1 MKHQQLVS
9 RTLAIRIVILASLA
23 FVGGLGFVRQV
34 QAADKPQTIAEY
46 CSQYSTVANNI
57 LRNAC
62 IEGVNSGEEC
72 NTYTEVADDPT
83 ATAICNKAVEDRK
96 NGIVLQGSME
106 VTKTPSPTPSPTEST
121 KTTDDYIKYAQSL
134 VQDALDETNNLSDY
148 IDVLHQAG
156 PDAKVKTDEKDNSRC
171 DSYVNG
177 AGNQQKITMYP
188 SLAVVNPT
196 CQKKS
201 GKAPAIIFV
210 NGGGWHANDGNSDF
224 VMYNKPDNA
233 HRATQTGPTASQRG
247 YVGFDLTYRL
257 GSSGVYYMFEDVMR
271 GIKHIRDNADKYGI
285 DPNRIAIWGDSSGGS
300 LVTRAAASGKSG
312 AKVAAGWSP
321 PTNAFLMFKSY
332 KAFLIGID
340 HSTCIPT
347 DLAGITNT
355 TNLLTGGSGD
365 IAKYGIGIGSNDF
378 SSIGLVQDGN
388 GFHFDAGKLGGDGDI
403 MGFLGQFLT
412 AGQYASETMQN
423 LEVISS
429 QIENGNTTALAGGI
443 INMTAS
449 KLTECLDNFKA
460 LSPALYASSETP
472 PTILAGFTT
481 DDVVDPQHIYDMYNK
496 LQQLNIK
503 SRMILLQGD
512 TSQPTNPLGA
522 NLGNHLDY
530 DARFVC
536 PTLNFLD
543 SVIQPNRGK
552 TDCGTGI
559 TSGGSD
565 SSTSAT
571 TSSGNNT
578 SASGSSGSNGGSGS
592 SSGSSSSQGQNSST
606 SSQSAEAKCKAGG
619 GSWADHRGTGNPS
632 CSYPPTPKV
641 CDTWDSSCNG
651 GVSTTERN
659 CSKEINGE
667 CSNFNEGIKIDTS
680 KVTTSGG
687 TFCPNGKPPVLV
699 GEPLKKGSYFK
710 C

>member
-1 MKHQQLVS
+1 
-9 RTLAIRIVILASLA
+9 
-23 FVGGLGFVRQV
+23 
-34 QAADKPQTIAEY
+34 
-46 CSQYSTVANNI
+46 
-57 LRNAC
+57 
-62 IEGVNSGEEC
+62 
-72 NTYTEVADDPT
+72 
-83 ATAICNKAVEDRK
+83 
-96 NGIVLQGSME
+96 
-106 VTKTPSPTPSPTEST
+106 
-121 KTTDDYIKYAQSL
+121 
-134 VQDALDETNNLSDY
+134 
-148 IDVLHQAG
+148 
-156 PDAKVKTDEKDNSRC
+156 
-171 DSYVNG
+171 
-177 AGNQQKITMYP
+177 
-188 SLAVVNPT
+188 
-196 CQKKS
+196 
-201 GKAPAIIFV
+201 
-210 NGGGWHANDGNSDF
+210 
-224 VMYNKPDNA
+224 
-233 HRATQTGPTASQRG
+233 
-247 YVGFDLTYRL
+247 
-257 GSSGVYYMFEDVMR
+257 
-271 GIKHIRDNADKYGI
+271 
-285 DPNRIAIWGDSSGGS
+285 
-300 LVTRAAASGKSG
+300 
-312 AKVAAGWSP
+312 
-321 PTNAFLMFKSY
+321 
-332 KAFLIGID
+332 
-340 HSTCIPT
+340 
-347 DLAGITNT
+347 
-355 TNLLTGGSGD
+355 
-365 IAKYGIGIGSNDF
+365 
-378 SSIGLVQDGN
+378 
-388 GFHFDAGKLGGDGDI
+388 
-403 MGFLGQFLT
+403 
-412 AGQYASETMQN
+412 MQN